1 MTEES
6 ESKLISERGA
16 LSRLS
21 RLAAVVLILLPA
33 ALGYLYVYLFGVN
46 VVYGDEW
53 RIVNLFDKLASDKL
67 KLAHLFAQL
76 NDHRIFVPRVIIL
89 SLGSLTRWN
98 TVAEMYLTQT
108 LLLVTLFVLFVAF
121 SGSIRSRSHLLLFA
135 PVSFLVFSLRQAETM
150 LMGLLM
156 QFVLVLTFAVVAFYF
171 LQVLRRKPSSK
182 LAFPAALV
190 SATLAALSS
199 AQGLFVWPVGLAQ
212 LLVSQPRRGAK
223 WFLVGSWSVI
233 GVAEWVVYFLGYHT
247 PAHTAAN
254 PSGDLAAGTLYF
266 LRFFLT
272 LMGSSLSSWPGPA
285 LAVGALLL
293 ILAVAAL
300 LLATKNRKLAENSF
314 FASLALFAFLI
325 LLSITVGRAERG
337 IEQALVSRYT
347 TYSILGVVGLYGM
360 LAKLYLER
368 SSRLAAVAFAALLAS
383 VLLSLPA
390 AYAEGIEDGRVNEM
404 IRQRAAYVLAT
415 YKSQPDIAL
424 RSLCP
429 KNPELVRKRA
439 PVLERLG
446 YNVFSDSGP

>member
-6 ESKLISERGA
+6 ENKLISERGA

-21 RLAAVVLILLPA
+21 SPAAVVLILLPA

-53 RIVNLFDKLASDKL
+53 RIANLFEKLASDKL

-76 NDHRIFVPRVIIL
+76 NEHRIFVPRVIIL
-89 SLGSLTRWN
+89 SLGSLTKWN
-98 TVAEMYLTQT
+98 TVAEMYVTQT

-135 PVSFLVFSLRQAETM
+135 PVSFLVFSLRQDENM

-171 LQVLRRKPSSK
+171 LQILRRKPSSK

-190 SATLAALSS
+190 SATLASLSS
-199 AQGLFVWPVGLAQ
+199 AQGLLVWPVGFAQ
-212 LLVSQPRRGAK
+212 LLVSQPSRRAK
-223 WFLVGSWSVI
+223 WFLVGSWSI
-233 GVAEWVVYFLGYHT
+233 FGVAEWVAYFLGYHT
-247 PAHTAAN
+247 HAQTAAN
-254 PSGDLAAGTLYF
+254 RSGDLAAGPLYF

-293 ILAVAAL
+293 ILAVATL
-300 LLATKNRKLAENSF
+300 LVATKNRNLAENSF

-360 LAKLYLER
+360 LAKLYLETR
-368 SSRLAAVAFAALLAS
+368 SRVAAVAFAALIAS
-383 VLLSLPA
+383 VLLSLPV
-390 AYAEGIEDGRVNEM
+390 AYTEGIEDGHANEV

-424 RSLCP
+424 RSLYP
-429 KNPELVRKRA
+429 NPEFVRKRA

-446 YNVFSDSGP
+446 YNVFSDSGQ